1 MSTGKSTIDRI
12 DTASRPSRAKPSEPS
27 ASTRRSVATGHR
39 GVDGGGAAPAHPDTA
54 HSDTAHPATAAT
66 GIGHTEPDAAP
77 AGAATPA
84 AGLPVSAG
92 LRRLFALLEQQ
103 SPALGGL
110 LAERLWFRLPAPPSA
125 RTRAARTPHGGEAFE
140 VQWAH
145 GTVRGRVYGDWG
157 NPTAYLVHG
166 WGGWWQQLGAHVEP
180 LVASGLCVVAFD
192 APSHGDSGAGAH
204 GGRSTTFLEMGEAL
218 AAVVAEFGRPTLVVA
233 HSAGGLAAVHALG
246 LGVRPDSLVLV
257 APPDGVEAML
267 PVFATALGVGPR
279 SERVMVRRAERRV
292 GTPVAELDI
301 LTMAA
306 AQPSLPHLLVVH
318 DRHDREAPL
327 AGGVRVSDAWH
338 GARLMVT
345 EGLGHRRVLWSPE
358 VVERV
363 VAFAEAAAER
373 VRRSSR

>member
-1 MSTGKSTIDRI
+1 M
-12 DTASRPSRAKPSEPS
+12 
-27 ASTRRSVATGHR
+27 
-39 GVDGGGAAPAHPDTA
+39 
-54 HSDTAHPATAAT
+54 
-66 GIGHTEPDAAP
+66 
-77 AGAATPA
+77 
-84 AGLPVSAG
+84 GLPVSPTV
-92 LRRLFALLEQQ
+92 RRLFALLERR

-110 LAERLWFRLPAPPSA
+110 LAERLWFRLPAAPTA
-125 RTRAARTPHGGEAFE
+125 TVRGARTPRGGEAFE
-140 VQWAH
+140 VQWAE

-180 LVASGLCVVAFD
+180 LVARGLCVVAFD
-192 APSHGDSGAGAH
+192 APSHGDSGPGAH
-204 GGRSTTFLEMGEAL
+204 GARSTTFPEMGEAL
-218 AAVVAEFGRPTLVVA
+218 SAVVAEFGRPTLVVA

-267 PVFATALGVGPR
+267 PVFAAALGVGPR
-279 SERVMVRRAERRV
+279 SQQVMVRRAERRV
-292 GTPVAELDI
+292 GAPVAELDL

-327 AGGVRVSDAWH
+327 AAGERVSNAWH
-338 GARLMVT
+338 DARLMVT
-345 EGLGHRRVLWSPE
+345 EGLGHRRVLWNPA
-358 VVERV
+358 VVDRV
-363 VAFAEAAAER
+363 ASFAAAAADR

>member
-1 MSTGKSTIDRI
+1 MSVAKSTIDRFTTTLPHPSLPAASPPAR
-12 DTASRPSRAKPSEPS
+12 TAAGP
-27 ASTRRSVATGHR
+27 VAAGHR
-39 GVDGGGAAPAHPDTA
+39 SADGADDAPVQQDAHPTGVGPAQPDDAPPAAAAPAT
-54 HSDTAHPATAAT
+54 
-66 GIGHTEPDAAP
+66 
-77 AGAATPA
+77 
-84 AGLPVSAG
+84 GLPVSAG
-92 LRRLFALLEQQ
+92 LRRLFALLERR

-110 LAERLWFRLPAPPSA
+110 LAERLWFRLPATPA
-125 RTRAARTPHGGEAFE
+125 ATTRASRTPPGGEAFE

-180 LVASGLCVVAFD
+180 LVARGLCVVAFD
-192 APSHGDSGAGAH
+192 APSHGDSGPGAH

-233 HSAGGLAAVHALG
+233 HSAGGLATVHALG

-267 PVFATALGVGPR
+267 PVFAAALGVGPR
-279 SERVMVRRAERRV
+279 SQRVMVDRAERRV
-292 GTPVAELDI
+292 GTPMAELD
-301 LTMAA
+301 LLAMAA
-306 AQPSLPHLLVVH
+306 RHPSLPHLLVVH
-318 DRHDREAPL
+318 DRHDQEAPL

-338 GARLMVT
+338 DARLMVT
-345 EGLGHRRVLWSPE
+345 EGLGHRRVLWSPD
-358 VVERV
+358 VVDRV
-363 VAFAEAAAER
+363 TSFAATAAER